1 MKNKVVMIMAL
12 AFLMGF
18 AAQCQRKAS
27 IKGVELAV
35 DFSTKPLTDRLI
47 TDMTYTW
54 KTGADFKK
62 IDRDYFV
69 FVHFWNKTNMLFQ
82 DDHVPPV
89 PFNQWEPGKEYTY
102 TRRIFIPAFIDEFD
116 PQFKG
121 KEFLKLVVGI
131 YSPFDRTGKSKAEV
145 VNRKLTIMPPPP
157 DTPEIIYE
165 SGWFDQESSATAA
178 LKQWRW
184 TSKEGRCIVDNP
196 HRDAL
201 LVIRGGLNLDAVKGQ
216 TVILKINGQV
226 LDEFSA
232 PNGLFDKSYNIKK
245 EMLGSKDDFDLIIT
259 TNKTFIPS
267 KIYPDSKDNRELGA
281 MVSFL
286 YFR

>member
-1 MKNKVVMIMAL
+1 MKKKIIMVAAL
-12 AFLMGF
+12 ALWLGF
-18 AAQCQRKAS
+18 TADCQKRAS
-27 IKGVELAV
+27 AKGIQLAV
-35 DFSTKPLTDRLI
+35 NFSAKPLSDNLI

-54 KTGADFKK
+54 KTTSDFKK

-82 DDHVPPV
+82 DDHIPPV
-89 PFNQWEPGKEYTY
+89 PLNQWEPGKEYTY
-102 TRRIFIPAFIDEFD
+102 TRRIFIPSFIDQFD

-145 VNRKLTIMPPPP
+145 VNERLTILPPPP
-157 DTPEIIYE
+157 DTPEVIYE
-165 SGWFDQESSATAA
+165 SGWFDQESSATGA

-184 TSKEGRCIVDNP
+184 TGKEGRCIVDNP

-201 LVIRGGLNLDAVKGQ
+201 LVIRGGLNTDAVKDQ
-216 TVILKINGQV
+216 KVILKINGQV
-226 LDEFSA
+226 LDEFAA
-232 PNGLFDKSYNIKK
+232 PDGMFDKSYNVKK
-245 EMLGSKDDFDLIIT
+245 DMLGTKDEFDLVVT
-259 TNKTFIPS
+259 TDKTFVPS
-267 KIYPDSKDNRELGA
+267 KVYAGSKDNRELGL